1 MNVVHG
7 DLKGDNVLI
16 DDSGRACLCD
26 FGIASVTIVGTMGST
41 RPSNGTIR
49 WMAPEV
55 FDLEEDDASQNS
67 HKPTTFSLP
76 KLNNYQVFSGKIPF
90 APFKT
95 EQAVMMRI
103 IRGMRPERPDNSLEI
118 GLTDKIWEIV
128 VDSWQE
134 EPEKRPDAQLISRL
148 LQT

>member
-1 MNVVHG
+1 M
-7 DLKGDNVLI
+7 
-16 DDSGRACLCD
+16 
-26 FGIASVTIVGTMGST
+26 
-41 RPSNGTIR
+41 
-49 WMAPEV
+49 V
-55 FDLEEDDASQNS
+55 FIE
-67 HKPTTFSLP
+67 
-76 KLNNYQVFSGKIPF
+76 VFSGKIPF